1 MDRGLKLMTREKQLK
16 ILRILNLGNKESK
29 TAISKYMRGFFCL
42 FVFCFF
48 LQRVS
53 IGPSPKSETAAL
65 GKNGGKTVSGKISI
79 QEKEEHFKPS
89 IACPERQT
97 HALPI
102 LSIQASAGKTFVQQL

>member
-16 ILRILNLGNKESK
+16 ILGILNLGNKESK
-29 TAISKYMRGFFCL
+29 TAISKYMRG
-42 FVFCFF
+42 FF

-102 LSIQASAGKTFVQQL
+102 LSIQASAGKMFVQQL